1 MTRADM
7 DEVRE
12 QFVVAARAAD
22 AAGFDMIE
30 LHAAHGYLIASFIT
44 PTQNHR
50 NDEYG
55 GTLENRL
62 RFPLEV
68 FAAMRAVWPQEKPM
82 SVRISANDWV
92 GESGVTPAESV
103 EIARAFRDAGADLI
117 DVSSG
122 QSTRDEQPVFGRMFQ
137 TPFADAIR
145 NELGVPT
152 LAVGNI
158 YEVDH
163 VNSIIAAGRAN
174 LCALARPHLADPHWT
189 LRAAAELGYSGFE
202 PPRQYRGGFAQL
214 ERNLERAQ
222 SLFTMNV

>member
-1 MTRADM
+1 MTRGDM

-12 QFVVAARAAD
+12 QFVAAVRRAD

-50 NDEYG
+50 SDDYG

-68 FAAMRAVWPQEKPM
+68 FAAMRAVWPQGKPI
-82 SVRISANDWV
+82 SVRISAHDWV
-92 GESGVTPAESV
+92 GEAGVTPAESV
-103 EIARAFRDAGADLI
+103 EIGRAFRDAGADLI

-122 QSTRDEQPVFGRMFQ
+122 QSTREEQPVFGRMFQ

-145 NELGVPT
+145 NERPGRPLRSGK
-152 LAVGNI
+152 
-158 YEVDH
+158 
-163 VNSIIAAGRAN
+163 AAPGRSP
-174 LCALARPHLADPHWT
+174 LDPARRRRAGLLQ
-189 LRAAAELGYSGFE
+189 LRAAKAVSRRLRPAGAK
-202 PPRQYRGGFAQL
+202 P
-214 ERNLERAQ
+214 
-222 SLFTMNV
+222 